1 MLNQV
6 KAQRKLLLGLF
17 IVTGIYFLAF
27 WPVFIDLLQTWSDN
41 EDYSH
46 GFFIIP
52 VCCYL
57 IWKKSTLDDFLSE
70 RSNWLGLF
78 AVFLG
83 LGLYLAGLFSQFR
96 TLAYLSFVFVGWAS
110 LFFMFGYHFFKK
122 FGWELFLLV
131 FMLPIPSRLYA
142 SITLPLQL
150 IVTKISYV
158 ALQLFGIP
166 VYREGNILQLANT
179 TLEVVNAC
187 SGLRSILTIIVL
199 AFIMACLFFQKGRYR
214 IVLIAFAVPLAVLA
228 NLIRVIVI
236 AVFAQYGNTSFI
248 DGTGHTLLGLAL
260 FSLVLWLLFLVSRTM
275 ECLLQRK

>member
-1 MLNQV
+1 ML
-6 KAQRKLLLGLF
+6 QRTLLVGLF
-17 IVTGIYFLAF
+17 IIVSTYFLAF

-57 IWKKSTLDDFLSE
+57 IWKKASLTDFSSD
-70 RSNWLGLF
+70 RYNWLGLL

-83 LGLYLAGLFSQFR
+83 LGLYFAGLFSQFR
-96 TLAYLSFVFVGWAS
+96 TLTYLSFVFVGWAS
-110 LFFMFGYHFFKK
+110 LFFLFGYHFFKK
-122 FGWELFLLV
+122 FGWELFLLI

-150 IVTKISYV
+150 IVTKISYI

-199 AFIMACLFFQKGRYR
+199 AFVMACLFFQKSGYR
-214 IVLIAFAVPLAVLA
+214 IVLIAFSVPLAILA
-228 NLIRVIVI
+228 NFIRVIII

-248 DGTGHTLLGLAL
+248 DGAGHTLLGLAL
-260 FSLVLWLLFLVSRTM
+260 FSLVLWLLFLFSRAM
-275 ECLLQRK
+275 ECILQRK

>member
-1 MLNQV
+1 ML
-6 KAQRKLLLGLF
+6 QRTLIVGLF
-17 IVTGIYFLAF
+17 VIVGAYFLAF
-27 WPVFIDLLQTWSDN
+27 WPVVTDLLQTWIDN

-57 IWKKSTLDDFLSE
+57 IWKKASLTDFTSD
-70 RSNWLGLF
+70 RHNWLGLL

-96 TLAYLSFVFVGWAS
+96 TLANLSFVFVGWAS
-110 LFFMFGYHFFKK
+110 LFFLFGYHFFKK
-122 FGWELFLLV
+122 FGWELFLLI

-199 AFIMACLFFQKGRYR
+199 AFVMACLFFQKSGYR
-214 IVLIAFAVPLAVLA
+214 IVLIAFAIPLAVLA

-248 DGTGHTLLGLAL
+248 DGTGHTLFGLAL

-275 ECLLQRK
+275 ECILQRK

>member
-1 MLNQV
+1 MPPRMFFV
-6 KAQRKLLLGLF
+6 GIF
-17 IVTGIYFLAF
+17 IALTTYFWAF
-27 WPVFIDLLQTWSDN
+27 WPVFVDLWQTWSDN

-46 GFFIIP
+46 GFFIVP

-57 IWKKSTLDDFLSE
+57 IWKKGSREDFSSE
-70 RSNWLGLF
+70 NSNWLGLF
-78 AVFLG
+78 AVLLG

-96 TLAYLSFVFVGWAS
+96 SLAYLSFVFVGWAS
-110 LFFMFGYHFFKK
+110 LFFLFGYQFFKK

-150 IVTKISYV
+150 VVTKISYV
-158 ALQLFGIP
+158 ALQLLGIP

-179 TLEVVNAC
+179 TLQVVNAC

-199 AFIMACLFFQKGRYR
+199 AFVMACLFFQKSRYR
-214 IVLIAFAVPLAVLA
+214 IVLIAFAVPLAILA
-228 NLIRVIVI
+228 NFIRVIVI

-248 DGTGHTLLGLAL
+248 EGTGHTILGLGL
-260 FSLVLWLLFLVSRTM
+260 FSLVLWLLFLVSRSM
-275 ECLLQRK
+275 ECILQRK